1 MCSRGHLEAAAA
13 GLKEDVRPRPPAPQP
28 RAAPGTGTVLEPG
41 AGPARPPG
49 CSRLS
54 LPDTPPPPVNSR
66 PPALPLQPRRQPEE
80 AAGQAPRMGGPVGE
94 APGASLKAGSERQ
107 ALGKAPLKTKQLV
120 SLG

>member
-54 LPDTPPPPVNSR
+54 LPDT
-66 PPALPLQPRRQPEE
+66 AQ
-80 AAGQAPRMGGPVGE
+80 AAGQAPRVGGPVGE